1 MLLSCLSC
9 GARNGGGFPRFCT
22 APRAYCAIA
31 PAVPCS
37 AAGRVSCHRALW
49 LLRDRFTAL
58 QPLVAARPAFA
69 CCCPLR
75 RDRSWRRQLGSGPRY
90 QILSH
95 VLHVARVKKHM
106 DVRDSKN
113 CDTNHIPR
121 ETAYRQR
128 PSRHRPITLRRTAAR
143 TRPPLSP
150 GKDPRQNSRNL
161 EGAGD
166 GKAQHQSAIR
176 CSRHRSKC
184 QEAATDAPPARLTFG
199 ESEEKGCLTFERAV
213 CCPQSPARQCTATL
227 SLERCRERPASS
239 LVKQLA
245 NTGPAL

>member
-1 MLLSCLSC
+1 MIPYMIPWLSSRDPIS
-9 GARNGGGFPRFCT
+9 GE
-22 APRAYCAIA
+22 
-31 PAVPCS
+31 
-37 AAGRVSCHRALW
+37 CH
-49 LLRDRFTAL
+49 
-58 QPLVAARPAFA
+58 PSSRPW
-69 CCCPLR
+69 
-75 RDRSWRRQLGSGPRY
+75 DIS
-90 QILSH
+90 
-95 VLHVARVKKHM
+95 
-106 DVRDSKN
+106 
-113 CDTNHIPR
+113 
-121 ETAYRQR
+121 
-128 PSRHRPITLRRTAAR
+128 TAAH

-227 SLERCRERPASS
+227 SLERCLERPASS